1 MGSEMCIRDSSTTV
15 INARFLR
22 PLDQALIHPLARRIP
37 RVVTMEE
44 GALPGGFGAAVLE
57 SLTDQDINVS
67 MLRIGIPDQLVDHAT
82 PQQSKEALGLTPAQ
96 MAERILERFSNTSG
110 DLPATASIKALQA

>member
-1 MGSEMCIRDSSTTV
+1 
-15 INARFLR
+15 
-22 PLDQALIHPLARRIP
+22 
-37 RVVTMEE
+37 
-44 GALPGGFGAAVLE
+44 
-57 SLTDQDINVS
+57 

-110 DLPATASIKALQA
+110 DLPATASVKALQA